1 MNKTADYWKGATHM
15 MFMLL
20 SLQKWGFRVD
30 AILADMDAQEVM
42 ALFKRRKEDMEN
54 PDE

>member
-1 MNKTADYWKGATHM
+1 MKTPADYWKGATHM

-20 SLQKWGFRVD
+20 SLQNWGFRVD
-30 AILADMDAQEVM
+30 AILADMDAQQVA
-42 ALFKRRKEDMEN
+42 ALYKRRKHDMEN